1 MAHSRLQPRT
11 AMNMA
16 QHKIIHLLKTLWD
29 CFVITCHNVS
39 LNERADALTICTH
52 ARLQF
57 YGGVRLPV
65 CYLPRAD
72 SRIDT
77 IRCYMCL
84 WWLSEAAIINNISTS
99 HCNVRHLMLFRSR
112 VSILTWLLKVPPVL
126 GSTSCFPCH
135 TLQLASRLTLH
146 QQPRGPW
153 KGPNLAFYFPVN
165 YFS

>member
-1 MAHSRLQPRT
+1 MAHGRLQPRT

-16 QHKIIHLLKTLWD
+16 QHKIIHLLKTSGD

-57 YGGVRLPV
+57 YGGVWLPV

-112 VSILTWLLKVPPVL
+112 VSILTWLLKVLPYL
-126 GSTSCFPCH
+126 GGASHIASH
-135 TLQLASRLTLH
+135 ALQSAFHLPLH
-146 QQPRGPW
+146 G
-153 KGPNLAFYFPVN
+153 
-165 YFS
+165 